1 MAISDRVGEA
11 IKKLSEKDYENAI
24 VQISIA
30 LDSTSKRVYGGNKV
44 GERFRRFITENEE
57 FIIYVTLGCSPR
69 FYYEGDSKEHG
80 AFRFG
85 ARGKLANVIYK
96 YVRNALLHEG
106 DLSSDVVLRE
116 GPIMGYEEGK
126 FILGSEMIMGLL
138 LSVIGAPVNA
148 QERLDEPCTFS
159 RGDATLP
166 LDELWGK
173 LDTIKR
179 AIGYVEKPSNKANAV
194 DASTTRD

>member
-11 IKKLSEKDYENAI
+11 IKKLLEKDYENAI

-30 LDSTSKRVYGGNKV
+30 LDSTSKRAYGGDKV
-44 GERFRRFITENEE
+44 GERFRRFITEHEE
-57 FIIYVTLGCSPR
+57 FIIYVALGCGPR
-69 FYYEGDSKEHG
+69 FYYEGDAKKQG
-80 AFRFG
+80 AFKFG
-85 ARGKLANVIYK
+85 ARGTLANVIYK

-116 GPIMGYEEGK
+116 GSIMGHEGDK

-148 QERLDEPCTFS
+148 QERLDEPCSFS
-159 RGDATLP
+159 CGEANLP

-173 LDTIKR
+173 LDTIKKT
-179 AIGYVEKPSNKANAV
+179 INCVEKPSNQTLQPTA
-194 DASTTRD
+194 